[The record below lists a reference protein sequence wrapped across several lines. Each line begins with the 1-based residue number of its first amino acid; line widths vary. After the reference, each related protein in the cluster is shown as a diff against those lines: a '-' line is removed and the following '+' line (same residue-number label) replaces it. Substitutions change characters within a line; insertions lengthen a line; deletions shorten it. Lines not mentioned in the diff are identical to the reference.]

1 MKLNELLAARI
12 VITSIAKEK
21 ISASLAYKFLKFL
34 KDSDTEEVFYK
45 SKLQEILNTF
55 GDKDDNGNLIPQGD
69 NGIQIKSENQPE
81 CLKQIAELDS
91 TEVVAPN
98 IQFTIKELEELKL
111 SVADM
116 ASIFSFVK
124 DEA

>member
-12 VITSIAKEK
+12 VITSNAKEK

-45 SKLQEILNTF
+45 SKLQEILNVF

-69 NGIQIKSENQPE
+69 NGIQIKAENQPE
-81 CLKQIAELDS
+81 CFKQIAELDS